1 MEFAMSQRFN
11 VRQAAPEGYKAFG
24 PLYQYVESCGLG
36 RRLVDLVF
44 LRVSQ
49 INGCSYCVD
58 KHWSDLVKD
67 GEDQRKLNSVITW
80 KEAPFFSARERAALA
95 WADSLTNLPQTGAPD
110 ADYAAVTSEF
120 SEKEVADLTIV
131 IGLMNAM
138 NRIGV
143 GSRLAPAL
151 EAKAA

>member
-1 MEFAMSQRFN
+1 MTSRLDYAH
-11 VRQAAPEGYKAFG
+11 AAPEGMKALG
-24 PLYQYVESCGLG
+24 VAHSYVAASGLG
-36 RRLVDLVF
+36 KALVELAY

-49 INGCSYCVD
+49 INGCAYCVD
-58 KHWSDLVKD
+58 LHWRDLVKA

-80 KEAPFFSARERAALA
+80 KEAPFFNARERAAFA
-95 WADSLTNLPQTGAPD
+95 WAESLTNLAQTGAPD
-110 ADYAAVTSEF
+110 ADYARVTSEF

-131 IGLMNAM
+131 ISLMNAM
-138 NRIGV
+138 NRVGV

>member
-1 MEFAMSQRFN
+1 MSQRFN
-11 VRQAAPEGYKAFG
+11 IRQIAPEGHKAFG
-24 PLYQYVESCGLG
+24 PLYQYVESSGLD

-58 KHWSDLVKD
+58 LHWRDLIKA
-67 GEDQRKLNSVITW
+67 GEDQRKLNSLITW

-95 WADSLTNLPQTGAPD
+95 WTESLTNIAQTGAPD
-110 ADYAAVTSEF
+110 ADYALVKSEF
-120 SEKEVADLTIV
+120 SEKEIADLTIV

-138 NRIGV
+138 NRIGI
-143 GSRLAPAL
+143 GSRLAPPA
-151 EAKAA
+151 EAA

>member
-1 MEFAMSQRFN
+1 MSQRFN
-11 VRQAAPEGYKAFG
+11 IRQAAPEGYKAFG
-24 PLYQYVESCGLG
+24 PLYQYVESSGLD
-36 RRLVDLVF
+36 RRLIDLVF

-49 INGCSYCVD
+49 INGCAYCVD
-58 KHWSDLVKD
+58 LHWRDLVKA
-67 GEDQRKLNSVITW
+67 GEDQRKLNSLITW

-95 WADSLTNLPQTGAPD
+95 WTESLTNVAQTGAPD
-110 ADYAAVTSEF
+110 ADYTLVTSEF

-138 NRIGV
+138 NRIGI
-143 GSRLAPAL
+143 GSRLAPAV